1 MPASEVPED
10 VLPRFIR
17 DTKFISDEA
26 MDDEDSR
33 QEAGTMPRSTVPID
47 SSSDGGPETSSGG
60 SADNKG
66 GTETSSGG
74 GTETSSGGG
83 TNNVGTS
90 SLSSFFSGNKR
101 KYNEAEGESSSQP
114 SKQFKQDSSDIT
126 GDTEPYDFT
135 GGDE

>member
-47 SSSDGGPETSSGG
+47 SSSDGGPDTSSGG
-60 SADNKG
+60 SADNK
-66 GTETSSGG
+66 G

>member
-1 MPASEVPED
+1 
-10 VLPRFIR
+10 
-17 DTKFISDEA
+17 
-26 MDDEDSR
+26 
-33 QEAGTMPRSTVPID
+33 MPRSTVPID